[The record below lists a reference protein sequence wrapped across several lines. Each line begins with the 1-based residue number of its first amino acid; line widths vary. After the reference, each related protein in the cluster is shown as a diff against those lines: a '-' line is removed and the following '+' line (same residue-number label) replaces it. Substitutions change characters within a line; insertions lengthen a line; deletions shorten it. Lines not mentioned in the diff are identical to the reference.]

1 MTNRP
6 LPILRQSLTQRS
18 LAGASSS
25 VGDLLTIAVHTPA
38 LPNATV
44 ALGRLVGTMLV
55 AGRNVLTDGGA
66 WAEEGKRA
74 CVGRDL
80 DAFSVSLTLRL
91 LKLWNK
97 TER

>member
-1 MTNRP
+1 MTNLP
-6 LPILRQSLTQRS
+6 LHLLRQSLTQRS

-25 VGDLLTIAVHTPA
+25 VRNLLTIGVHTPT

-55 AGRNVLTDGGA
+55 AGRNVLTDGRA

-74 CVGRDL
+74 RVGGDL
-80 DAFSVSLTLRL
+80 DAFSVSLALRL
-91 LKLWNK
+91 LMLWNK